1 MRMTTENILKIRD
14 KIRKK
19 KKLPHVQKPVTVNG
33 RKLRTLS
40 ADIEILNGMWDNVR
54 VGNEPGS
61 TFGCGGVYRLA
72 CYISAASKRG
82 SRAKPATRKAQSA
95 CGLPGEGNRGRC
107 LCIARKEGIQMS
119 EKEIEVYGKQVDEIK
134 IRPYEHHAKYYETDQ
149 MGIIHHSNYIKWMEE
164 ARMDLMDQIGLSY
177 KEMEAMEIISPVL
190 SVSCEYHSMVH
201 FDDVVVIE
209 PRITKYNGIKME
221 VEYRMTDK
229 VTGELRTTG
238 TSSHCFLNRSG
249 RPISLKRSYP
259 EIDTKFF
266 EYTDI

>member
-1 MRMTTENILKIRD
+1 
-14 KIRKK
+14 
-19 KKLPHVQKPVTVNG
+19 
-33 RKLRTLS
+33 
-40 ADIEILNGMWDNVR
+40 
-54 VGNEPGS
+54 
-61 TFGCGGVYRLA
+61 
-72 CYISAASKRG
+72 
-82 SRAKPATRKAQSA
+82 
-95 CGLPGEGNRGRC
+95 
-107 LCIARKEGIQMS
+107 MS

-177 KEMEAMEIISPVL
+177 KEMEA
-190 SVSCEYHSMVH
+190 MVH